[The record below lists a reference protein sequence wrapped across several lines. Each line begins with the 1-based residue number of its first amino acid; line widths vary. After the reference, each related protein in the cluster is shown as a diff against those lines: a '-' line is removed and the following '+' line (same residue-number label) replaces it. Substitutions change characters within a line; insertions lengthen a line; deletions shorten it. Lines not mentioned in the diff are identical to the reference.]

1 MDCRRYLRIKPEDN
15 VAVVADTLNKS
26 DHILLDGIDIAAVDN
41 IPAGHKISLC
51 HIPEGAE
58 ILKYGSPIG
67 YASRDISAG
76 EHVHTHN
83 MKSSLNGILEYE
95 YRLTKPPEGIRTALS
110 RTFMGYERKDGGV
123 GVRNEI
129 WILNTVGCVNKT
141 AELLAREA
149 NIRFS
154 GRTEGIFTFPHPYGC
169 SQLGDDQRNTQKIL
183 AALVRHP
190 NAAGVLVL
198 GLGCE
203 NNNIEE
209 FKKILGEYD
218 PDRVM
223 FLSTQEV
230 EDEIEEGLK
239 LIGRLCDFAGSF
251 KRKEIPLSRLIVGLK
266 CGGSDSFSG
275 ITANPLTGAFS
286 DLLIQNGGTAV
297 LTEIPEM
304 FGAETVLMNRC
315 RDQSVFS
322 DFLDLVNNFREY
334 YSKNGCAIYENPS
347 PGNREGGISTLEEKS
362 MGCVQ
367 KGGNSMV
374 VEILKYG
381 DSVRK
386 PGLNILGA
394 PGNDI
399 VSSTALAA
407 AGAQIILFT
416 TGRGT
421 PLGAPVPTI
430 KISSNSALYSRKQR
444 WIDFDAGRLLDGS
457 GIDILA
463 GELLNLVVDTASGHV
478 RTKNEINGY
487 REIAVFKNGVTL

>member
-1 MDCRRYLRIKPEDN
+1 
-15 VAVVADTLNKS
+15 
-26 DHILLDGIDIAAVDN
+26 
-41 IPAGHKISLC
+41 
-51 HIPEGAE
+51 
-58 ILKYGSPIG
+58 
-67 YASRDISAG
+67 
-76 EHVHTHN
+76 
-83 MKSSLNGILEYE
+83 
-95 YRLTKPPEGIRTALS
+95 
-110 RTFMGYERKDGGV
+110 
-123 GVRNEI
+123 
-129 WILNTVGCVNKT
+129 
-141 AELLAREA
+141 
-149 NIRFS
+149 
-154 GRTEGIFTFPHPYGC
+154 
-169 SQLGDDQRNTQKIL
+169 
-183 AALVRHP
+183 
-190 NAAGVLVL
+190 
-198 GLGCE
+198 
-203 NNNIEE
+203 
-209 FKKILGEYD
+209 
-218 PDRVM
+218 
-223 FLSTQEV
+223 
-230 EDEIEEGLK
+230 
-239 LIGRLCDFAGSF
+239 
-251 KRKEIPLSRLIVGLK
+251 
-266 CGGSDSFSG
+266 
-275 ITANPLTGAFS
+275 
-286 DLLIQNGGTAV
+286 
-297 LTEIPEM
+297 
-304 FGAETVLMNRC
+304 
-315 RDQSVFS
+315 
-322 DFLDLVNNFREY
+322 LDLVNGFREF

-374 VEILKYG
+374 VEVLKYG